1 MGAYESQRAVA
12 KAKHYSVTE
21 FIHSLVLSQ
30 AFSKK

>member
-1 MGAYESQRAVA
+1 MCARESQPAVA

-30 AFSKK
+30 AFSKQ